1 MANQVTI
8 TAKAG
13 PAIQATAV
21 VITGVTAI
29 NYNFGNQTISV
40 FVSTTPTPQ
49 IYDLTGVT
57 TITTTVSGSNYT
69 VAIS

>member
-13 PAIQATAV
+13 PAIQATAA
-21 VITGVTAI
+21 VITNVTGI
-29 NYNFGNQTISV
+29 TYNFTSGTVAIAV
-40 FVSTTPTPQ
+40 
-49 IYDLTGVT
+49 TGVPNPLIYELTAAT